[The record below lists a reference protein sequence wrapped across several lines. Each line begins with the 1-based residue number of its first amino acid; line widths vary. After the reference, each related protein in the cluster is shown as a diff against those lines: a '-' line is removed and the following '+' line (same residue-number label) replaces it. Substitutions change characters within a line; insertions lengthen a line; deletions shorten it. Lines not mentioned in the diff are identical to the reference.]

1 MNEDKTN
8 DEQVESTPVEE
19 TPVEQTETTTE
30 EVKETVEEP
39 QEEAQSEPE
48 STQEDE
54 GEEIDLQSYWQER
67 YSAPQN
73 QKPAIDVAEEM
84 SKLPTDEYGNVDE
97 QAASQWLNQKFNE
110 VTTKAEQ
117 RAIEAARNAFNSDLA
132 EMRQQQ
138 QLLEKFPELKKDRDL
153 LDTVFDLRDAAALR
167 GQNVSLL
174 DAAGK
179 IDKLRQKSRTEGAAG
194 ANKVKTIQA
203 AAHLETASNKAEAK
217 PMQVDLSD
225 KKSRQE
231 LLKQFVQKGVESG
244 EIQIPN

>member
-8 DEQVESTPVEE
+8 DEQVESTQVEE

-39 QEEAQSEPE
+39 QTEAKSEPE
-48 STQEDE
+48 SQDD

-67 YSAPQN
+67 YSSPQT
-73 QKPAIDVAEEM
+73 QQPAINVADEM

-97 QAASQWLNQKFNE
+97 GAAAQWLNQKFNE
-110 VTTKAEQ
+110 VTTQAER

-138 QLLEKFPELKKDRDL
+138 QLLDKYPELKKDRDL

-179 IDKLRQKSRTEGAAG
+179 IDKLRQQSRTEGAAG
-194 ANKVKTIQA
+194 ANRVKTIQA
-203 AAHLETASNKAEAK
+203 AAHLETASTKAETR
-217 PMQVDLSD
+217 PQQVDLSD
-225 KKSRQE
+225 KQSRQE
-231 LLKQFVQKGVESG
+231 LLKQFVQRGVESG